1 MSVPVCLSVS
11 LRVNSF
17 WKYMYQGFYFVAGGK
32 ELIICKKLFELFLL
46 GKFVLVGKGTKNRL
60 SRFFEKF

>member
-1 MSVPVCLSVS
+1 
-11 LRVNSF
+11 
-17 WKYMYQGFYFVAGGK
+17 MYQGFYFVAGGK
-32 ELIICKKLFELFLL
+32 ELIICKKLFDLFLL